1 MIKDLEFKKWLNED
15 GTSTACVANF
25 AVPAIS
31 FMTFSDL
38 IKKKK
43 KHKKSK
49 KR

>member
-1 MIKDLEFKKWLNED
+1 MKELEFKKWLNED

-25 AVPAIS
+25 AVPTIS
-31 FMTFSDL
+31 FMTFSKL
-38 IKKKK
+38 VQKKK